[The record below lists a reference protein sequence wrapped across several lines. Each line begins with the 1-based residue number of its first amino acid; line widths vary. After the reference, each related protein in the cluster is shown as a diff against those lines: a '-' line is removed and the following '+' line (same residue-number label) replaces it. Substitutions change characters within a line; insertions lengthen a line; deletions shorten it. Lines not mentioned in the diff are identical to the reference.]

1 MKNYKRDMIRQKIR
15 ANSFQLKSYKM
26 LSKNIFFII
35 LILGCFL
42 FYCCNSRTDRGVT
55 DSSKNDSVLKLT
67 QNKNLNLGI
76 KTDPRQLKVDSN
88 TEFERRIYFEI
99 DQIYSG
105 KVYSTKNN
113 QSAFYR
119 VLIVPEEENVMI
131 IAENIG
137 VLGEEGGNFK
147 LIKLSRL
154 TDDDS
159 VLPKFGISSVD
170 SLKFIDSVNIEG
182 YFNNTKKRINLDKL
196 KPYHPIF

>member
-1 MKNYKRDMIRQKIR
+1 
-15 ANSFQLKSYKM
+15 
-26 LSKNIFFII
+26 
-35 LILGCFL
+35 
-42 FYCCNSRTDRGVT
+42 
-55 DSSKNDSVLKLT
+55 
-67 QNKNLNLGI
+67 LGI

-119 VLIVPEEENVMI
+119 VLIVPEEENIMI
-131 IAENIG
+131 IAENIE

>member
-1 MKNYKRDMIRQKIR
+1 
-15 ANSFQLKSYKM
+15 
-26 LSKNIFFII
+26 
-35 LILGCFL
+35 
-42 FYCCNSRTDRGVT
+42 
-55 DSSKNDSVLKLT
+55 
-67 QNKNLNLGI
+67 
-76 KTDPRQLKVDSN
+76 
-88 TEFERRIYFEI
+88 
-99 DQIYSG
+99 
-105 KVYSTKNN
+105 
-113 QSAFYR
+113 
-119 VLIVPEEENVMI
+119 MI
-131 IAENIG
+131 IAENIE